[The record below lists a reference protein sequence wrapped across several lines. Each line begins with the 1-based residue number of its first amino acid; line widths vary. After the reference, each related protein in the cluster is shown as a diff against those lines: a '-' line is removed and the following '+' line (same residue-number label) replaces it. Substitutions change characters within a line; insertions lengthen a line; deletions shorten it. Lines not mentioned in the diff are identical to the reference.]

1 MKDRLIGIIQT
12 VTIILLLAVMV
23 GIMVSNQEKKILR
36 QEYESLKFEVQTAKY
51 LLEHQR
57 NMTEMYK
64 RMFNHVIKVSD
75 ENAKDN

>member
-1 MKDRLIGIIQT
+1 MKELILVIWL
-12 VTIILLLAVMV
+12 IL
-23 GIMVSNQEKKILR
+23 VSAYQIVNYFVIKDLEEQKESLKQENQ
-36 QEYESLKFEVQTAKY
+36 SLKFEVQTTKY

-64 RMFNHVIKVSD
+64 RMFEHVIKVSD